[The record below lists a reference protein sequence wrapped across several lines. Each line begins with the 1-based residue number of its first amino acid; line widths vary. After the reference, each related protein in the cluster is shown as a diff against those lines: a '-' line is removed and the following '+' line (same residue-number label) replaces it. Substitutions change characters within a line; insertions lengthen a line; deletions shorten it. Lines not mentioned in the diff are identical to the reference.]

1 MSESFKERIKKFS
14 KPLVFLFLMALVF
27 LIILGFYYLQKI
39 PFQTPASVQPY
50 GLVPEKIS
58 QSAVIKINLPPGV
71 EKLYAQKNIKFEPE
85 IKGTWISQEN
95 VLSKILNLAL
105 AKENTNILLFKPLQ
119 KLKLNRYYSVALN
132 MPDGGLIKG
141 EFLAVED
148 PQVIAVFP
156 KEDSESP
163 ENTEITIV
171 FNRPMVPLT
180 TLEYSEAKAMPVEIY
195 PQTEGKF
202 KWTSTNVLQ
211 FIPKE
216 RLLRSTNY
224 KVRIKPGFMSL
235 DGLPVPE
242 KEFQFQTRKLRYI
255 NLTVGKILYNQP
267 ISIYFNQAVD
277 LEKTKNEIT
286 LIDNTTG
293 KNIPFILQYRET
305 KKKNFKSENQEK
317 NFEFQGPL
325 SFQRLNKYNKYFNL
339 WLTNFGL
346 VTGSVKKVNQ
356 ENVDKSIVQ
365 VYPQNDK
372 YGREKLWDFDK
383 NYTLIIKK
391 AYPLE
396 GDIVLEDEIKTNV
409 FVEGVIKEIK
419 AESERSDYV
428 SLDFFDSEGKLWL
441 EFYEEI
447 DLARSIIS
455 GGKIRNIGY
464 GEKCKEGSKGC
475 EKVPDKKKIYLTF
488 QSQQVGLGEKL
499 KVNIEKIVNLDG
511 FILNSKPIKLELVSY
526 PKFQIFKTS
535 PGNNSQNAS
544 LTKLVICSNNPI
556 FVPSKEN
563 YKNYFKA
570 NLDFEI
576 KYWGNS
582 GKVYE
587 KYEDEICEKGQ
598 FRTTID
604 YRLTPESDYVFNIT
618 LQDTFGQKEEMVLNL
633 RTEKMPFDL
642 LNFYH
647 FQKYYNVTTPQKT
660 KLTFAVENM
669 DYINVDICKLSAKD
683 FLYNYLN
690 LVPYW
695 DYWYSRFDGPEAV
708 INCKE
713 RIKDTIKLPRR
724 YWAKNFFNFDIKDYF
739 PNSIGNYIITFYHP
753 DYKAKQWHYGTHKE
767 ITSQV
772 YERTYLNVTNLAA
785 AEKRINAE
793 NEVLEVTEP
802 SLTEKIKGLINL
814 YWVIDSRSLKE
825 IPKAK
830 LDFYKWENN
839 SLVYTASAYTDD
851 KGLAFVRP
859 ISRLSGVIVSKNE
872 DSTILFNESQLGWAS
887 TAYLAHKLYL
897 YTDKPIYRPGQEV
910 FIKGIYRIG
919 YDGNYEI
926 IKNKPLEIRVF
937 NSKYQEIFNQTL
949 KMNDYGTI
957 ETKLILDKN
966 SPLGTYRICANYDC
980 SYFEVLEYV
989 PAPFKVEIKTDKDE
1003 YISKNTVNLDIEAEY
1018 YFGVPV
1024 ERGKVEYTI
1033 ASQNYY
1039 FDRYRD
1045 GYFNFERDRY
1055 YYPPYDYGDKFILRG
1070 ETTLDSQGKAK
1081 ISKVL
1086 DIEKIF
1092 NEEERKS
1099 KIIVVDVT
1107 VKNTLGQSVSAQKS
1121 FILHNG
1127 EFYLGL
1133 SSDKY
1138 FVGKNEKF
1146 NLKVKS
1152 VDTQGK
1158 EISVDNIKLDIYRIQ
1173 WISARRQDATGE
1185 YSYEW
1190 EKKRE
1195 LVKSFNFGTDY
1206 KGNYNFVL
1214 QLDKEGEYEAEIKAK
1229 DRRGNMISNVY
1240 SFYVGG
1246 EGEVTVRYL
1255 EDTQLEIETRKKDL
1269 KVGEEGN
1276 IIIKSPYKIA
1286 KALISI
1292 ERGEIFD
1299 YQIKEITSNLYN
1311 FAFKV
1316 KKEYSPNIYVSVLL
1330 FSQNPEVKF
1339 AQTEFYI
1346 DRKQYELDIKV
1357 KSNKKFYL
1365 PGEEVVLDI
1374 TTKDWLGRGVSAEVS
1389 VAVVDLS
1396 VLALKGNPKKNP
1408 LIFFYDGFPLTVSSA
1423 ANLKNILVTEEIKA
1437 AEGVKGGSGMVEEA
1451 LAVKKRGIFKE
1462 TAFWQAVVRT
1472 DSQGKAQV
1480 RFILPDNLTTWQ
1492 TETLGLTKDTK
1503 LGVNYIE
1510 FLTRKELMAVPFKP
1524 RFVVPGDEFF
1534 VGAQI
1539 FNQSKNV
1546 ERVKVKFE
1554 SKTLVLKESFSEK
1567 IIIVDPKKSAT
1578 VYFKVYAPYS
1588 IKSGEHNFVI
1598 SAFGD
1603 KLQDIV
1609 EQTIKIT
1616 PNNTYG
1622 VVASSNYTSLPV
1634 FKEYVYLPW
1643 NIEKD
1648 RGELKIKTSATLA
1661 VFLSDALNY
1670 LLQFPYGCSEQI
1682 SSKLKGIAVVKKALN
1697 IPNLIEKFKLE
1708 KIKYNDKEYTIDE
1721 VVQIG
1726 LQKLY
1731 NNQTLDGGFSWW
1743 EKGRPDFHLTLY
1755 VVETLNLLS
1764 QSGFNINQYSLERA
1778 FGYLYKEITSNQE
1791 LNQNPDTI
1799 ILTAYTLLNS
1809 PSFTNNEVLEEKIRQ
1824 IVNNDN
1830 LIKEKLSNTSLAYLA
1845 IVTTKGFDKNLEKKV
1860 FDILDNRVDID
1871 SRGAF
1876 LETGKK
1882 FLWEYYE
1889 TPIKNTALY
1898 LKAKVARKENDPIL
1912 EKVLRWILNSKYKDG
1927 SWGSTQNTALVID
1940 ALTDYLEWKKE
1951 TNSNFTLEILV
1962 NDKKEGQF
1970 TFNPQTILEQFLKEM
1985 PVKNLKFNSNNV
1997 ITFKKENHNQTTN
2010 AYYYDLALR
2019 YYLKADKISPRD
2031 EGFSIKRG
2039 FYKLEDKENKNPIKN
2054 VKVGEILRTNIQVI
2068 VPKTRNFVMIED
2080 FIPAGMEIVNLDLAT
2095 EQKSLRLQEKDL
2107 KGRELIPDFKE
2118 IRDDRLF
2125 LYVERLKPGVYEFEY
2140 FVRPLIKGKFIHL
2153 PAQVLEMYFPEN
2165 FGRTSGDYF
2174 EIE

>member
-1 MSESFKERIKKFS
+1 
-14 KPLVFLFLMALVF
+14 
-27 LIILGFYYLQKI
+27 
-39 PFQTPASVQPY
+39 
-50 GLVPEKIS
+50 
-58 QSAVIKINLPPGV
+58 
-71 EKLYAQKNIKFEPE
+71 
-85 IKGTWISQEN
+85 
-95 VLSKILNLAL
+95 
-105 AKENTNILLFKPLQ
+105 
-119 KLKLNRYYSVALN
+119 
-132 MPDGGLIKG
+132 
-141 EFLAVED
+141 
-148 PQVIAVFP
+148 
-156 KEDSESP
+156 
-163 ENTEITIV
+163 
-171 FNRPMVPLT
+171 
-180 TLEYSEAKAMPVEIY
+180 
-195 PQTEGKF
+195 
-202 KWTSTNVLQ
+202 
-211 FIPKE
+211 
-216 RLLRSTNY
+216 
-224 KVRIKPGFMSL
+224 
-235 DGLPVPE
+235 
-242 KEFQFQTRKLRYI
+242 
-255 NLTVGKILYNQP
+255 
-267 ISIYFNQAVD
+267 
-277 LEKTKNEIT
+277 
-286 LIDNTTG
+286 
-293 KNIPFILQYRET
+293 
-305 KKKNFKSENQEK
+305 
-317 NFEFQGPL
+317 
-325 SFQRLNKYNKYFNL
+325 
-339 WLTNFGL
+339 
-346 VTGSVKKVNQ
+346 
-356 ENVDKSIVQ
+356 
-365 VYPQNDK
+365 
-372 YGREKLWDFDK
+372 
-383 NYTLIIKK
+383 
-391 AYPLE
+391 
-396 GDIVLEDEIKTNV
+396 
-409 FVEGVIKEIK
+409 
-419 AESERSDYV
+419 
-428 SLDFFDSEGKLWL
+428 
-441 EFYEEI
+441 
-447 DLARSIIS
+447 
-455 GGKIRNIGY
+455 
-464 GEKCKEGSKGC
+464 
-475 EKVPDKKKIYLTF
+475 
-488 QSQQVGLGEKL
+488 
-499 KVNIEKIVNLDG
+499 
-511 FILNSKPIKLELVSY
+511 
-526 PKFQIFKTS
+526 
-535 PGNNSQNAS
+535 
-544 LTKLVICSNNPI
+544 VICSNNPI

-576 KYWGNS
+576 KHWGTS
-582 GKVYE
+582 WKVYE
-587 KYEDEICEKGQ
+587 KYGNEICEEGQ
-598 FRTTID
+598 FKTTID
-604 YRLTPESDYVFNIT
+604 YRLIPESDYVFNIT
-618 LQDTFGQKEEMVLNL
+618 LQDTFGQKEEIALNF
-633 RTEKMPFDL
+633 RTEKISSDL

-647 FQKYYNVTTPQKT
+647 FQKYYNVTTPEKT

-690 LVPYW
+690 LGSYW
-695 DYWYSRFDGPEAV
+695 DSKFRGPEAV
-708 INCKE
+708 VNCKE
-713 RIKDTIKLPRR
+713 RIKDTIELPSK
-724 YWAKNFFNFDIKDYF
+724 YWVKNFFNLDIKDYF
-739 PNSIGNYIITFYHP
+739 PNPIGNYIITFYHP
-753 DYKAKQWHYGTHKE
+753 DYKTKWWDYSTDQE
-767 ITSQV
+767 RMSQV
-772 YERTYLNVTNLAA
+772 YERTYLNVTNLAV
-785 AEKRINAE
+785 AEKRIGVGSE
-793 NEVLEVTEP
+793 IWKVTEP
-802 SLTEKIKGLINL
+802 SLAEKIKGLKNL

-839 SLVYTASAYTDD
+839 SLAHVASAYTDD
-851 KGLAFVRP
+851 KGLAFIKP
-859 ISRLSGVIVSKNE
+859 IPGLNVVIVSKND
-872 DSTILFNESQLGWAS
+872 DSTILFNESQLEWAS

-919 YDGNYEI
+919 YDGNYDIVE
-926 IKNKPLEIRVF
+926 NKALEVRVF
-937 NSKYQEIFNQTL
+937 NSKDQEIFNQTL
-949 KMNDYGTI
+949 KINDYGTFD
-957 ETKLILDKN
+957 TKLILDKN
-966 SPLGTYRICANYDC
+966 SPLGTYRICVKGYDC
-980 SYFEVLEYV
+980 TYFEVLEYV
-989 PAPFKVEIKTDKDE
+989 PSPFQVEIKTDKEE
-1003 YISKNTVNLDIEAEY
+1003 YISKDTINLDIEAKY

-1024 ERGKVEYTI
+1024 EGGKVEYTI

-1039 FDRYRD
+1039 FDRYQD
-1045 GYFNFERDRY
+1045 DYFNFERDWY
-1055 YYPPYDYGDKFILRG
+1055 YNPAESYGDKFILRG
-1070 ETTLDSQGKAK
+1070 ETTLDSQGKAR

-1138 FVGKNEKF
+1138 FVGKDEKF

-1158 EISVDNIKLDIYRIQ
+1158 EISVSNIKLDIYRIQ

-1185 YSYEW
+1185 YSYKW
-1190 EKKRE
+1190 EKKKE
-1195 LVKSFNFGTDY
+1195 LVKSFNFATDY
-1206 KGNYNFVL
+1206 KGNYNFEI
-1214 QLDKEGEYEAEIKAK
+1214 QIDKEGEYEAEIKAK
-1229 DRRGNMISNVY
+1229 DRRGNMISSVY
-1240 SFYVGG
+1240 SFYVG
-1246 EGEVTVRYL
+1246 GEVTVRYL

-1269 KVGEEGN
+1269 NVGEEGS
-1276 IIIKSPYKIA
+1276 IVIKSPYKRA

-1299 YQIKEITSNLYN
+1299 YQIKEITTNLYN

-1330 FSQNPEVKF
+1330 FSQKPEVKF

-1346 DRKQYELDIKV
+1346 DRKQYELDIEV

-1374 TTKDWLGRGVSAEVS
+1374 TTKDWSGKGVPAEVS
-1389 VAVVDLS
+1389 IAVVDLS

-1408 LIFFYDGFPLTVSSA
+1408 LIFFYNGFPLTVSSA
-1423 ANLKNILVTEEIKA
+1423 ANLKNILVSEKIKETEGE
-1437 AEGVKGGSGMVEEA
+1437 KGGAGMLEEV
-1451 LAVKKRGIFKE
+1451 LAAKKRGIFKE

-1480 RFILPDNLTTWQ
+1480 RFTLPDNLTTWQ
-1492 TETLGLTKDTK
+1492 TETLGVTKDTK
-1503 LGVNYIE
+1503 VGVNYIE

-1546 ERVKVKFE
+1546 QRVKVKFE
-1554 SKTLVLKESFSEK
+1554 SNTLVLKESSSEK
-1567 IIIVDPKKSAT
+1567 VIIVDPEKSAT
-1578 VYFKVYAPYS
+1578 VYFKVQAPYS

-1598 SAFGD
+1598 SALGD

-1616 PNNTYG
+1616 PNNTYE

-1634 FKEYVYLPW
+1634 FKEYVYLPE
-1643 NIEKD
+1643 NIEKE
-1648 RGELKIKTSATLA
+1648 RGELTIKTSATLA

-1682 SSKLKGIAVVKKALN
+1682 SSTLRGIAVVKRASN
-1697 IPNLIEKFKLE
+1697 VPNLIEKFKLE
-1708 KIKYNDKEYTIDE
+1708 KIKYGDKEYTIDE

-1731 NNQTLDGGFSWW
+1731 NNQALDGGFSWW
-1743 EKGRPDFHLTLY
+1743 EKGKSDFHLTLY
-1755 VVETLNLLS
+1755 VTETLNLLS
-1764 QSGFNINQYSLERA
+1764 QAGFNINKNSLERA
-1778 FGYLYKEITSNQE
+1778 LNYLYKEIISNQE
-1791 LNQNPDTI
+1791 LNQDPNTI

-1809 PSFTNNEVLEEKIRQ
+1809 PSFADNEVLKEKIRQ
-1824 IVNNDN
+1824 IVNDDK

-1876 LETGKK
+1876 LETSEN
-1882 FLWEYYE
+1882 FLWQYYE

-1970 TFNPQTILEQFLKEM
+1970 TFNPQTILEQFSKEI
-1985 PVKNLKFNSNNV
+1985 PIKNLKFNSNNV

-2010 AYYYDLALR
+2010 AYYYDLALK

-2039 FYKLEDKENKNPIKN
+2039 FYKLEDKENKNPIKK
-2054 VKVGEILRTNIQVI
+2054 VKVGEILRANIQVI

-2080 FIPAGMEIVNLDLAT
+2080 FIPAGMEIVNLELAT
-2095 EQKSLRLQEKDL
+2095 EQKSLRLQEREL

-2125 LYVERLKPGVYEFEY
+2125 LYVERLEPGIYEFEY